1 MMDYDGWVV
10 MENGL
15 SERWVVEGE
24 RYLHYGGCSLVFGG
38 EFPSGLCQIYR
49 WCLRVQRDLNTGFCP
64 LK

>member
-24 RYLHYGGCSLVFGG
+24 RYLHYGGAVLCS
-38 EFPSGLCQIYR
+38 EANS
-49 WCLRVQRDLNTGFCP
+49 RVDYVRFIVGA
-64 LK
+64 